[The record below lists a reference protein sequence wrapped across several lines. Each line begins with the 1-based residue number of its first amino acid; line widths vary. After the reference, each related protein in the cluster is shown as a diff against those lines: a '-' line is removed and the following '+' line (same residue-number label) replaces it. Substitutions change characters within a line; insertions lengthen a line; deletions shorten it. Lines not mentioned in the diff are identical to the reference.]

1 MSYVLDDIDK
11 GILRLLQEDSRMSNK
26 QLARRLHR
34 TLSPIQ
40 VRVRRLQQEG
50 FIKRNTV
57 LLDRS
62 KVGMRLIVY
71 THIKLKEHTQD
82 SLLRFPAEA
91 IKLHEVM
98 ECYHMSGDFDFLL
111 RIVIKDMEE
120 YNDLLKKKLSKLPD
134 VATMESFFVLS
145 EEKYETSYQ
154 LA

>member
-1 MSYVLDDIDK
+1 M
-11 GILRLLQEDSRMSNK
+11 
-26 QLARRLHR
+26 
-34 TLSPIQ
+34 
-40 VRVRRLQQEG
+40 
-50 FIKRNTV
+50 
-57 LLDRS
+57 
-62 KVGMRLIVY
+62 
-71 THIKLKEHTQD
+71 LKEHTQD

-120 YNDLLKKKLSKLPD
+120 YNHLLKKKLSKLPD

>member
-1 MSYVLDDIDK
+1 MRYILDDIDK
-11 GILRLLQEDSRMSNK
+11 GILRLLQEDGRMSNK

-50 FIKRNTV
+50 FIRRNTV
-57 LLDRS
+57 LIDRS
-62 KVGMRLIVY
+62 KVGMRLVVY

-111 RIVIKDMEE
+111 RIVIKDIEE
-120 YNDLLKKKLSKLPD
+120 YNELLKKKLSRLPD

-145 EEKYETSYQ
+145 EEKYETSYL

>member
-120 YNDLLKKKLSKLPD
+120 YNHLLKKKLSKLPD